1 MRRHH
6 LARTDLPLSN
16 TPYSYP
22 QHLQESAVSAPTAPG
37 VYIFRGKV
45 NDYPVYIGKSV
56 NLRARLLSHLRAK
69 SEKRL
74 LAQAGSIEIIR
85 TAGEFSALLL
95 EAQLIKRMQPM
106 FNKMLR
112 ATSILHSIRVADDT
126 VEIEAVSSPDFRQND
141 NLYGLFRSRRSAE
154 ELLRTLADQH
164 GLCLAVMGM
173 ENIICS
179 RGCFRHSLKRCHG
192 ACCGLES
199 IKVHNDRL
207 GDALSRYRIKT
218 WPFAGFVGLKEEY
231 EGLAS
236 IHLIKNWHYYGT
248 VQSLNDLD
256 ISKTNPA
263 PIFDADIYKILVAAM
278 FNSKTDLVKIEA

>member
-16 TPYSYP
+16 MLYSYP
-22 QHLQESAVSAPTAPG
+22 QHLQESAASAPNAPG
-37 VYIFRGKV
+37 IYIFRGKA
-45 NDYPVYIGKSV
+45 NDYPVYIGKSI
-56 NLRARLLSHLRAK
+56 NLRARLLSHLRTKA
-69 SEKRL
+69 EKRL

-112 ATSILHSIRVADDT
+112 ATSILHSIRVTDDT
-126 VEIEAVSSPDFRQND
+126 VEIEAISSPEFSESE
-141 NLYGLFRSRRSAE
+141 NLHGLFRSRRSAE
-154 ELLRTLADQH
+154 ELLRALADQH

-173 ENIICS
+173 ESTIFS

-192 ACCGLES
+192 ACCGHEN
-199 IKVHNDRL
+199 IKAHNDRL
-207 GDALSRYRIKT
+207 GEALAGYRIRT
-218 WPFAGFVGLKEEY
+218 WPFAGFVGLKEKY
-231 EGLAS
+231 EELTS

-248 VQSLNDLD
+248 VQSLDDLD
-256 ISKTNPA
+256 INKVSPA

-278 FNSKTDLVKIEA
+278 FNSKANLIEV